1 MKYKIEFILGLS
13 GGVLGI
19 LAGILIMK
27 TDLFKVVVSDKEGA
41 LLIGAFVILCSVF
54 AVIASL
60 FIEHKPREAGMMFLV
75 SGALGLLISSILYTV
90 PFILLLIAGILI
102 LTKGIKDK

>member
-27 TDLFKVVVSDKEGA
+27 TDLFKVVASDKEGA

-60 FIEHKPREAGMMFLV
+60 FIEHKPREVGLMFLV
-75 SGALGLLISSILYTV
+75 SGALGLLTSSFLYAV
-90 PFILLLIAGILI
+90 QFVLLLIAGILA
-102 LTKGIKDK
+102 LTKTKNE

>member
-1 MKYKIEFILGLS
+1 MKHKAEFTLGLL

-19 LAGILIMK
+19 LSGILIMK
-27 TDLFKVVVSDKEGA
+27 TDLFKVVAGDKEGA
-41 LLIGAFVILCSVF
+41 LLTGMFVILCSVF

-75 SGALGLLISSILYTV
+75 SGALGLLISSFLYAV
-90 PFILLLIAGILI
+90 QFVLLLIAGILA
-102 LTKGIKDK
+102 LTKTKNE